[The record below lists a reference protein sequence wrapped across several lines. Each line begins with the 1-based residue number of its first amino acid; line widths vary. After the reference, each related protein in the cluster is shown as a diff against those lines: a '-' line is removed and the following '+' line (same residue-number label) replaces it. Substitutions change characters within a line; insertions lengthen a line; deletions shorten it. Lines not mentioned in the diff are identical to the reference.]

1 MKLRKIILGVAL
13 ATVAAVAPAHG
24 QDSTRFVAEIPALPE
39 FPPELDIDLFWVPED
54 NPITPEKVALG
65 WQLFYDPRLS
75 ADETISCASCHWP
88 EAGFA
93 DPRPGST
100 GIGGAVGGRN
110 APTVINAIFSETLFW
125 DGRAGSLEEQAVGP
139 IQNSVEMA
147 NTLEAVEARLT
158 EIPGYRQQFL
168 SVFGTDEITAD
179 LVGKAIATFERVVVS
194 ADSPWDRALASGDE
208 SLLSD
213 SVRRGNALF
222 NGEAGCSQCHAVT
235 RITDAPTDLYQN
247 TGVGM
252 SQDDPDLGRFEQ
264 SGEEDD
270 RGAFKAPPLRNITET
285 APYMHDGSLATLEE
299 VIAYYDRG
307 GEPNAWLDEKM
318 KPLELGDQERQDL
331 QAFLESLT
339 GTVPAF
345 TKRIP
350 RLPPDVPSAPAGGL
364 ASSGQA
370 ATGTIRGRLDH
381 AFATRLPAAVYITAI
396 EGESFAPPAVNPVMD
411 QLNLRYTPHVLPVLA
426 GSTIEFPNNDET
438 RHNVYTAKS
447 SVCQFEL
454 GLYAAGVVKKVK
466 CDDSGVIMVLCNVH
480 AEMRGFIV
488 IAPTPYFAATD
499 AAGEFVIDGVPP
511 GDYSITFEHERL
523 ASQTLPVA
531 VSAGAESQIEFTG
544 LARKS
549 R

>member
-1 MKLRKIILGVAL
+1 MELRRISLVIALVSVAI
-13 ATVAAVAPAHG
+13 VAPAHG
-24 QDSTRFVAEIPALPE
+24 QDNTPFVPEIPELPE
-39 FPPELDIDLFWVPED
+39 FPAELDIDLFWVPED

-75 ADETISCASCHWP
+75 GDETISCASCHLP

-93 DPRPGST
+93 DPRRGSV
-100 GIGGAVGGRN
+100 GMGGAVGGRN
-110 APTVINAIFSETLFW
+110 APTVINAIFSEALFW
-125 DGRAGSLEEQAVGP
+125 DGRAASLEEQAVGP
-139 IQNSVEMA
+139 IQNSIEMA
-147 NTLEAVEARLT
+147 NTLEAVETRLA
-158 EIPGYRQQFL
+158 EIPGYRQQFQE
-168 SVFGTDEITAD
+168 VFGTDEITAD

-208 SLLSD
+208 SLISD
-213 SVRRGNALF
+213 SARRGNALF

-235 RITDAPTDLYQN
+235 RINDTPTDLYQN

-252 SQDDPDLGRFEQ
+252 SKDEPDLGRFEQ
-264 SGEEDD
+264 SGEDED

-299 VIAYYDRG
+299 VIAFYDRG

-318 KPLELGDQERQDL
+318 KPLELDDQQREDL
-331 QAFLESLT
+331 LAFLDSLT
-339 GTVPAF
+339 GNVPDF
-345 TKRIP
+345 TKRVP
-350 RLPPDVPSAPAGGL
+350 PLPPDMPRTDGTTVAGG
-364 ASSGQA
+364 S

-381 AFATRLPAAVYITAI
+381 AFAKRLTAAVYVTAI
-396 EGESFAPPAVNPVMD
+396 EGESFEPPTANPVMD

-426 GSTIEFPNNDET
+426 GSTIEFPNSDET

-454 GLYAAGVVKKVK
+454 GLYPAGEVKRVK
-466 CDDSGVIMVLCNVH
+466 CDDSGVVMVLCNVH
-480 AEMRGFIV
+480 AEMRGFV
-488 IAPTPYFAATD
+488 VVTPTPYFTTTD
-499 AAGEFVIDGVPP
+499 DAGEFVIDGVPP
-511 GDYSITFEHERL
+511 GNYSITFEHERL
-523 ASQTLPVA
+523 VSQTLPVA
-531 VSAGAESQIEFTG
+531 VTAGAEARIEFTG

>member
-1 MKLRKIILGVAL
+1 MKLRRVILVVAL
-13 ATVAAVAPAHG
+13 ATLVVMPAHG
-24 QDSTRFVAEIPALPE
+24 QDGAPFTPEVPELPE

-75 ADETISCASCHWP
+75 ADETISCASCHLP
-88 EAGFA
+88 GAGFA
-93 DPRPGST
+93 DPRPGSVGT
-100 GIGGAVGGRN
+100 GGAVGDRN

-139 IQNSVEMA
+139 IQNSIEMA
-147 NTLEAVEARLT
+147 NTLEAVEKRLA
-158 EIPGYRQQFL
+158 EIPGYRQQFR
-168 SVFGTDEITAD
+168 SVFGADEITAE
-179 LVGKAIATFERVVVS
+179 LLGKAIAAFERVVVS

-208 SLLSD
+208 SLISD
-213 SVRRGNALF
+213 SARRGNALF
-222 NGEAGCSQCHAVT
+222 NGKAGCSQCHAVT
-235 RITDAPTDLYQN
+235 RITDTPTDLYQN

-252 SQDDPDLGRFEQ
+252 NRDEPDLGRFEH
-264 SGEEDD
+264 SGEDED

-299 VIAYYDRG
+299 VIAFYDRG

-318 KPLELGDQERQDL
+318 KPLELGDQEREDL
-331 QAFLESLT
+331 LAFLESLT
-339 GTVPAF
+339 GTVPDF

-350 RLPPDVPSAPAGGL
+350 RLPPDVAS
-364 ASSGQA
+364 ASSAGA
-370 ATGTIRGRLDH
+370 AVAGDAAVGAIRGRIDH
-381 AFATRLPAAVYITAI
+381 AFARRLPAAVFITAI

-411 QLNLRYTPHVLPVLA
+411 QVNLRYTPHVLPVLA

-438 RHNVYTAKS
+438 RHNVYTARS

-454 GLYAAGVVKKVK
+454 GLYPAGVVKQVK
-466 CDDSGVIMVLCNVH
+466 CADSGVITVLCNVH

-488 IAPTPYFAATD
+488 VTPTPYFAATD
-499 AAGEFVIDGVPP
+499 AAGEFVIKGVPP
-511 GDYSITFEHERL
+511 GNYSITFEHERL
-523 ASQTLPVA
+523 TSQTLPVTIT
-531 VSAGAESQIEFTG
+531 AGAESHVEFTG